1 MKLWILISRSQLDL
15 VICIDKKLNIH
26 VRKENL
32 MLQITFL
39 QLEADNSKLFVQM
52 EWRKGSG
59 IVREKGIRTRY
70 RYNVTSMFLKEIGYN
85 LTFDTWCGQ
94 LKECFTT
101 RWIGLDWNQTGC
113 IELSLIKYESNEL
126 N

>member
-15 VICIDKKLNIH
+15 VICIYLKLNIH

-52 EWRKGSG
+52 E
-59 IVREKGIRTRY
+59 
-70 RYNVTSMFLKEIGYN
+70 
-85 LTFDTWCGQ
+85 
-94 LKECFTT
+94 
-101 RWIGLDWNQTGC
+101 
-113 IELSLIKYESNEL
+113 
-126 N
+126 